1 MPLTTTV
8 TVDTLE
14 GVTLWASQNVSAE
27 EQTRIRAI
35 VELYGR
41 ARARQFADQ
50 PTLWEIDWFYRG
62 AARECYRLALVNRE
76 TSRELWG
83 SS

>member
-1 MPLTTTV
+1 MPRTTTV
-8 TVDTLE
+8 TVDALE
-14 GVTLWASQNVSAE
+14 DVTLWASQNVSAE
-27 EQTRIRAI
+27 VQTRIRDI
-35 VELYGR
+35 VELHGR
-41 ARARQFADQ
+41 ARAKQFADQ

-62 AARECYRLALVNRE
+62 AVREFYRLALVNTE

>member
-1 MPLTTTV
+1 MPRTTTV

-27 EQTRIRAI
+27 VQTRIRAI
-35 VELYGR
+35 IELHGR
-41 ARARQFADQ
+41 AKAKQFADQ

-62 AARECYRLALVNRE
+62 AGREFYRLALVNTE

>member
-1 MPLTTTV
+1 MPRTTTV
-8 TVDTLE
+8 TVNTLE
-14 GVTLWASQNVSAE
+14 GVALWTSQNVSAA
-27 EQTRIRAI
+27 EQTRIGAVLER
-35 VELYGR
+35 YGK
-41 ARARQFADQ
+41 AKARQFADQ

-62 AARECYRLALVNRE
+62 TQREVYRLALVNTE